1 MVEGGLEEP
10 GGWVSGPLG
19 WSRKSMPISMTDGL
33 GRWVVGVGISVEW
46 DHFDRPARGEIG
58 KIAKRLIERRQSICV
73 ENEIG
78 LTDLY
83 NQVDDGA

>member
-1 MVEGGLEEP
+1 MT
-10 GGWVSGPLG
+10 G
-19 WSRKSMPISMTDGL
+19 WSWSL
-33 GRWVVGVGISVEW
+33 GCWRWDFCEW